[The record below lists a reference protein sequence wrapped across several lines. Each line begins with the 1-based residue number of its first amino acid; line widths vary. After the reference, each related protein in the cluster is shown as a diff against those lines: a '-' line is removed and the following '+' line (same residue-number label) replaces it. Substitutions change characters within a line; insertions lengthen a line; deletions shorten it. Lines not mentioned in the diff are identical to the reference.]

1 MYPGWPGTTK
11 SMKVPIDDYACIDLD
26 APVLPAYETVST
38 GSVRWLVWCD
48 HCDVY
53 HRHGPAEGHREAHC
67 NDPTSRY
74 WRSGFSLALAGTWS
88 ERQR

>member
-1 MYPGWPGTTK
+1 
-11 SMKVPIDDYACIDLD
+11 MKVPIDDYACIDLD
-26 APVLPAYETVST
+26 APVLPACETISN

-67 NDPTSRY
+67 NDSASPY
-74 WRSGFSLALAGTWS
+74 WNTGYNLALAGKW
-88 ERQR
+88 RGRKR

>member
-1 MYPGWPGTTK
+1 
-11 SMKVPIDDYACIDLD
+11 MKIPIDDCACIDLD
-26 APVLPAYETVST
+26 APVLPAYETVVN

-67 NDPTSRY
+67 NDPASPY
-74 WRSGFSLALAGTWS
+74 WKSGYNLALAGTWREYS
-88 ERQR
+88 R